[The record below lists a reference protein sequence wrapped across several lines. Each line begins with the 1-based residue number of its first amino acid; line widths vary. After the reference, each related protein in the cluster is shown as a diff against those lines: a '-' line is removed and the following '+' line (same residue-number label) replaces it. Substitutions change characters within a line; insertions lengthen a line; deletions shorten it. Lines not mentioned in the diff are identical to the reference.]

1 MNPPT
6 HGPAERESWRPGVRT
21 SSPPAARAPRRD
33 IDRRR
38 AAAAAVAQQRA
49 AEFGAGG
56 GRSATPPGGSP
67 SRSPSAGRRRWRAPA
82 VAAAALAGIL
92 AVNGSVLMGVQADLA
107 ADRGIGRVVPV
118 AAVDNGVAPP
128 VRIAIPSLGVKTR
141 LIGLRKERSGALQ
154 VPDDAQQAGWYS
166 QGFAPGGDGPAVIV
180 GHVDSYRGPG
190 IFHQLETMTPGQLI
204 SIRRSDGSLGVFE
217 VQSVESFAKRDFP
230 TERVYK
236 GDGTPSLRLVTC
248 GGEFDRNAKSY
259 LSNVVVF
266 AAPYDEAK
274 AKAAADTKAKAK
286 AAADTKAKA
295 EADAAAKAKANAAAK
310 AEADAAAKAE
320 ADAAA
325 KAKADAAA
333 KAKADA
339 AAKAEADAA
348 AKAKAD
354 AAATPG

>member
-1 MNPPT
+1 
-6 HGPAERESWRPGVRT
+6 
-21 SSPPAARAPRRD
+21 
-33 IDRRR
+33 
-38 AAAAAVAQQRA
+38 
-49 AEFGAGG
+49 
-56 GRSATPPGGSP
+56 
-67 SRSPSAGRRRWRAPA
+67 
-82 VAAAALAGIL
+82 LAGIL

-107 ADRGIGRVVPV
+107 ADRGIGRIVPV

-190 IFHQLETMTPGQLI
+190 IFHELKTMTPGQLI

-274 AKAAADTKAKAK
+274 AKAAADAKAK
-286 AAADTKAKA
+286 
-295 EADAAAKAKANAAAK
+295 ADAAAKAR
-310 AEADAAAKAE
+310 ADAAAKAE

-333 KAKADA
+333 KAKA
-339 AAKAEADAA
+339 EADAA
-348 AKAKAD
+348 AKAKAEAD